1 MSEYILRVKNIK
13 KSFGGVKA
21 LKGVD
26 LEIKKGEIHCLA
38 GENGCGKST
47 LIKIVSGF
55 FKQDEGTI
63 EIDGETFA
71 NITTSESIRRG
82 IQVIYQDLSVFPKL
96 TVMENLAL
104 SMELMNGR
112 KLVNRKR
119 MQKIAE
125 QAVEMI
131 DYHVDF
137 QALVRDLSLGD
148 RQMIA
153 ICRSLLYDA
162 KLIIMDEPTS
172 SLTKKEVKELF
183 KVIRRLQSQGIAVLF
198 VSHKLDEVFE
208 ISERFTIFRNGENV
222 ISADTEELDR
232 EKFTYYMTGRNFENH
247 YFESEAS
254 EEIPVLQVKNLGITG
269 MFEDISFEVR
279 RGEIFGVTGLLGC
292 GRDEIMLSLFGMIPS
307 ERGQILIDGVPCRID
322 SVSAA
327 KAKGIGYVPADR
339 ITEGLFLPLAIRDN
353 IIAAE
358 LKAVTGKAG
367 LVDQKCVEETAE
379 HWISEMSVV
388 ARDSGA
394 PVQTL
399 SGGNQQKIVLAR
411 WMATE
416 LSVLILNGPTVG
428 VDIGAKHDI

>member
-82 IQVIYQDLSVFPKL
+82 IQVIYQDLSVFPNL

-172 SLTKKEVKELF
+172 SLKKK
-183 KVIRRLQSQGIAVLF
+183 R
-198 VSHKLDEVFE
+198 
-208 ISERFTIFRNGENV
+208 
-222 ISADTEELDR
+222 
-232 EKFTYYMTGRNFENH
+232 
-247 YFESEAS
+247 
-254 EEIPVLQVKNLGITG
+254 
-269 MFEDISFEVR
+269 
-279 RGEIFGVTGLLGC
+279 
-292 GRDEIMLSLFGMIPS
+292 
-307 ERGQILIDGVPCRID
+307 
-322 SVSAA
+322 
-327 KAKGIGYVPADR
+327 
-339 ITEGLFLPLAIRDN
+339 
-353 IIAAE
+353 
-358 LKAVTGKAG
+358 
-367 LVDQKCVEETAE
+367 
-379 HWISEMSVV
+379 
-388 ARDSGA
+388 
-394 PVQTL
+394 
-399 SGGNQQKIVLAR
+399 
-411 WMATE
+411 
-416 LSVLILNGPTVG
+416 
-428 VDIGAKHDI
+428 